1 MKKLIQLSRVLSGFK
16 LVSESKMVNELIKVA
31 VPLGDF
37 AEVNSEE
44 LAQKR
49 FNREFSTLK
58 EIPLIH
64 EEQRPSVGYGTM
76 REEGKLQLAK
86 KIMEKTKDNWVF
98 LTVDNVRSVER
109 EVKSEEFADWLKEK
123 KYPSNY
129 RILIIKSEPI
139 KGDFETT
146 GWILHDIIGHS
157 IDNHFASL
165 MHFRGGIGKLSN
177 LKGVKELL
185 EAIWNSLPSTM
196 QNSANPED
204 ATDKISDIL
213 ASIIFEDL
221 TKEGA
226 IAIAE
231 SLEKD
236 TESAWEST
244 REGYTADV
252 IINGLFEAVDI
263 WLRDLDDSAIKI
275 GENKV
280 NIVE

>member
-1 MKKLIQLSRVLSGFK
+1 MKKLIQLSRVLLRFK
-16 LVSESKMVNELIKVA
+16 LVSESKMINELIKMA
-31 VPLGDF
+31 VPLDDV
-37 AEVNSEE
+37 AEVNSGE
-44 LAQKR
+44 LAQRR
-49 FNREFSTLK
+49 FNREFPTSNLTLK
-58 EIPLIH
+58 GQKSE
-64 EEQRPSVGYGTM
+64 PSVGFGTM
-76 REEGKLQLAK
+76 RGEEKLQLAK
-86 KIMEKTKDNWVF
+86 KIMERAKDNWVF
-98 LTVDNVRSVER
+98 LPFDNVSSVER
-109 EVKSEEFADWLKEK
+109 EVNSKEFADWLKEK

-146 GWILHDIIGHS
+146 GWVLHDIIGHS
-157 IDNHFASL
+157 IDNYFTSL
-165 MHFRGGIGKLSN
+165 MHFRGGTGKLSN

-185 EAIWNSLPSTM
+185 EAIWNSLPPTM
-196 QNSANPED
+196 QNSANPEN

-221 TKEGA
+221 TEEGA

-236 TESAWEST
+236 TGGTWEST
-244 REGYTADV
+244 REGYTPEV
-252 IINGLFEAVDI
+252 IIKGLFEAVDL

-280 NIVE
+280 NIV

>member
-1 MKKLIQLSRVLSGFK
+1 M
-16 LVSESKMVNELIKVA
+16 A
-31 VPLGDF
+31 VPLDDV
-37 AEVNSEE
+37 AEVNSGEI
-44 LAQKR
+44 AQRR
-49 FNREFSTLK
+49 FNREFPTLNLTLLDQK
-58 EIPLIH
+58 SE
-64 EEQRPSVGYGTM
+64 PSVGFGTM
-76 REEGKLQLAK
+76 REEEKLQLAK
-86 KIMEKTKDNWVF
+86 KIMERTKDNWVF
-98 LTVDNVRSVER
+98 LPFDNVSSVER
-109 EVKSEEFADWLKEK
+109 EVNSEEFADWLKEK

-146 GWILHDIIGHS
+146 GWVLHDIIGHS
-157 IDNHFASL
+157 IDNYFTSL
-165 MHFRGGIGKLSN
+165 MHFRGGTGKLSN

-185 EAIWNSLPSTM
+185 EAIWNSLPPTM
-196 QNSANPED
+196 QNSANPKD

-221 TKEGA
+221 TEEGA

-231 SLEKD
+231 GLEKD
-236 TESAWEST
+236 TEGTWEST

-252 IINGLFEAVDI
+252 IIKGLFEAVDL
-263 WLRDLDDSAIKI
+263 WLRDLDYSAIKI